1 MANILLLETATR
13 VCSVGLA
20 VNGNLMALRESYE
33 QRSHAELITVFIEE
47 VMLETGIPLAQ
58 LDAVAV
64 SMGPGSYTGLRIGVS
79 TAKGVCYALDKPLIA
94 IDTLQAMAAGMASE
108 RQKQGH
114 QNEWYCPM
122 IDARRMEVYAALFD
136 GTNKRMTATEAMII
150 DAASFDIQLREHKL
164 VFFGDGAPKCREL
177 LDSNDQAV
185 FIDDFNPSVKF
196 MAAMAQRQFDADE
209 FVDTAYFEPFY
220 LKDFVAAAPKVKG
233 LRM

>member
-1 MANILLLETATR
+1 MANILLLETATH

-20 VNGNLMALRESYE
+20 LNGNLMSLRESFE
-33 QRSHAELITVFIEE
+33 QRSHAELITVFIDEI
-47 VMLETGIPLAQ
+47 MHETGIPMSG

-79 TAKGVCYALDKPLIA
+79 TAKGVCYALDKPLVA

-136 GTNKRMTATEAMII
+136 GANNRMTATEAIII
-150 DAASFDIQLREHKL
+150 DAASFDKELREHKL

-196 MAAMAQRQFDADE
+196 MGALAQRQFDADE
-209 FVDTAYFEPFY
+209 FADTAYFEPFY
-220 LKDFVAAAPKVKG
+220 LKDFVAAPPKVKG

>member
-1 MANILLLETATR
+1 MANILLIETATR
-13 VCSVGLA
+13 VCSVGLSA
-20 VNGNLMALRESYE
+20 DGSILAMRESFE
-33 QRSHAELITVFIEE
+33 KRSHAELITVFIDE
-47 VMLETGIPLAQ
+47 VMQEAGILLLE

-108 RQKQGH
+108 RQKQGD

-150 DAASFDIQLREHKL
+150 DENSFSEEIREHKL

-185 FIDDFNPSVKF
+185 FIDDFNPSVKY
-196 MAAMAQRQFDADE
+196 MAMLAQQQFDSGD
-209 FVDTAYFEPFY
+209 FVNTAYFEPFY
-220 LKDFVAAAPKVKG
+220 LKDFVAAPPKVKG